1 MNPYEVSED
10 VFLPSGSDEE
20 DEQPLQCSFSQI
32 LKGGDIFFSDFLSEP
47 TLTSE
52 FNNNNNSS
60 SSAANGKSSTLM
72 SSSSTA
78 QAFSNLVNSM
88 NLMDSFLVDPSSG
101 GVTSSTS
108 HLYLDD
114 DDDEG
119 GFSSTPVHSKPLQMA
134 F

>member
-47 TLTSE
+47 TLMTE
-52 FNNNNNSS
+52 FNNNNNNSIGG
-60 SSAANGKSSTLM
+60 SAANGKSSMMMT
-72 SSSSTA
+72 SSSTA

-88 NLMDSFLVDPSSG
+88 NLMDSFLVDPS
-101 GVTSSTS
+101 VTSSS
-108 HLYLDD
+108 SQLYLGESDD
-114 DDDEG
+114 GDVD
-119 GFSSTPVHSKPLQMA
+119 V
-134 F
+134 

>member
-1 MNPYEVSED
+1 MMNPYEVSED

-32 LKGGDIFFSDFLSEP
+32 LKGGDVFFSDFLSEP
-47 TLTSE
+47 TLMTSE
-52 FNNNNNSS
+52 LNNNNI
-60 SSAANGKSSTLM
+60 SSAVSGKSSTLM

-88 NLMDSFLVDPSSG
+88 NLMDSFLVDPST
-101 GVTSSTS
+101 TSSSS
-108 HLYLDD
+108 HLYLDA

-119 GFSSTPVHSKPLQMA
+119 GFSSTQVTSKPLQIT